1 MSKKKQEM
9 SQVYLGTSN
18 EFVFGELGGKGKH
31 LSSFLKNLSL
41 TSTSRKSKNLGED
54 VNSSIYGNMQYGRVL
69 GEELG
74 NGSGGVGGGG
84 SDELLSSP
92 GSPKL
97 RPKLVGRSIS
107 MGTSFAFS
115 GSHGDD
121 STSINLGGGS
131 SGSSQSGVGNNGG
144 PYKHSNLS
152 SSSHL
157 KSHRTHSNTFYKDL
171 DADWDADLNDVR
183 NKKLTSVKQ
192 KDNNNNDPSNKS
204 RNSLSLVDSFHPE
217 IGMVS
222 SLPSLP
228 KRKDEKISSASKK
241 QSLDHEDHR
250 AQLEVAKQNQ
260 LNSKYSKFYK
270 ILKPGNTI
278 DINELRKLSWN
289 GIPQDLRALIWQLL
303 LGYLPTN
310 KLRQS
315 STLTR
320 KRQEYNEGLRVLTI
334 DFDDVKTTSNTSS
347 SSLINN
353 KDRQIYHQINID
365 VKRTNPSIKLYG
377 DPQVQKSLRK
387 ILYLWAIRHPASG
400 YVQGINDL
408 VTPFFHI
415 FLHNYI
421 WQVQKKAEAMNNPL
435 KESDYEGLFIPG
447 ILDEND
453 EIEAQFLKDP
463 QLIHTTLN
471 SLDTSKISPR
481 AWSVI
486 EADTY
491 WSLTRLLETI
501 TDNYIH
507 EQPGILRLVGE
518 LRDLISKI
526 DLELSKH
533 FEHEGIEYI
542 QFAFRWMNCL
552 LMREL
557 SLDLVVRMWDTYL
570 SETPLGFSHFHI
582 YVCAAFLIKF
592 SGDLKERDFQE
603 ILLFLQKPPTASWKE
618 KDIEMM
624 LSEAFIWQSLY
635 KDASAHLRS

>member
-9 SQVYLGTSN
+9 SQVYLGSSN

-41 TSTSRKSKNLGED
+41 TSTSRKSKNLED
-54 VNSSIYGNMQYGRVL
+54 VNSTIYGNMQYGRVL
-69 GEELG
+69 GDDFGSVG
-74 NGSGGVGGGG
+74 NVPVGGRG
-84 SDELLSSP
+84 SEGLLSSP

-97 RPKLVGRSIS
+97 RPMLTRSIS

-121 STSINLGGGS
+121 INSISITGAGGAAG
-131 SGSSQSGVGNNGG
+131 GAGNSG

-152 SSSHL
+152 SSSHF
-157 KSHRTHSNTFYKDL
+157 KGHRTHSNTFYKDL
-171 DADWDADLNDVR
+171 DDDWDADLNDVR
-183 NKKLTSVKQ
+183 SKKLLAAKQLDDTVK
-192 KDNNNNDPSNKS
+192 P
-204 RNSLSLVDSFHPE
+204 RNSLNLVDSFHPE
-217 IGMVS
+217 LGMVS
-222 SLPSLP
+222 SLPTLP
-228 KRKDEKISSASKK
+228 KRKDEKSGSTIKK
-241 QSLDHEDHR
+241 QSLDHEDYR
-250 AQLEVAKQNQ
+250 AQLEVAKLNQ

-289 GIPQDLRALIWQLL
+289 GIPQDLRALIWQIL

-315 STLTR
+315 STLSR
-320 KRQEYNEGLRVLTI
+320 KRQEYSEGLRVLTI
-334 DFDDVKTTSNTSS
+334 DFDDVKTTSNTST
-347 SSLINN
+347 SSLVNN
-353 KDRQIYHQINID
+353 RDRQLYHQINID
-365 VKRTNPSIKLYG
+365 VKRTNPSIKLYA
-377 DPQVQKSLRK
+377 DAQVQKSLRK

-421 WQVQKKAEAMNNPL
+421 WQLQKKAEAMQSQQ
-435 KESDYEGLFIPG
+435 KESDYEELFIPG
-447 ILDEND
+447 LLDPKD
-453 EIEAQFLKDP
+453 EIEAEFLNDP
-463 QLIHTTLN
+463 QLLRTTLN
-471 SLDTSKISPR
+471 NLDTSKVSPR

-491 WSLTRLLETI
+491 WCLTRLLETI

-526 DLELSKH
+526 DLELSRH
-533 FEHEGIEYI
+533 FEQEGIEYI

-557 SLDLVVRMWDTYL
+557 NLELIIRMWDTYL

-582 YVCAAFLIKF
+582 YVCAAFLVKF

-603 ILLFLQKPPTASWKE
+603 ILLFLQNPPTSNWKE
-618 KDIEMM
+618 KDVEMM